1 MFSPLDQCVVVY
13 CVGICLLAESTPA
26 GFSPQVAALVA
37 ALDKD
42 FAADRKKIAELDLS
56 PVLAASYVSM
66 VEAELKRRGR
76 GHVAVELHTL
86 SMQRLFE
93 DVLPGWQTHL

>member
-1 MFSPLDQCVVVY
+1 M
-13 CVGICLLAESTPA
+13 
-26 GFSPQVAALVA
+26 AALVA

-42 FAADRKKIAELDLS
+42 FAADRKKIAEMDLS

-76 GHVAVELHTL
+76 GHVVVELHTQPL
-86 SMQRLFE
+86 RRLFE
-93 DVLPGWQTHL
+93 NILPGWMY